1 MENKEKRTYLQI
13 DSFRLI
19 KIRVLLD
26 DIIVYEGEAEKAPE
40 NIKKLK
46 YSKIENSDMT
56 NLHVYS
62 ELQ

>member
-1 MENKEKRTYLQI
+1 MENEKRIYLQI

-19 KIRVLLD
+19 KIRVILD
-26 DIIVYEGEAEKAPE
+26 DKIVYEGDAEKAPE

-56 NLHVYS
+56 NLYVYS
-62 ELQ
+62 DLQ

>member
-1 MENKEKRTYLQI
+1 MENERRTYLQI

-19 KIRVLLD
+19 KIRVILD
-26 DIIVYEGEAEKAPE
+26 DKIVYEGDAEKAPE
-40 NIKKLK
+40 NIKQLK